1 MTDLPL
7 FHLPWDDVQPAD
19 FRHCATSIGK
29 RRLANEM
36 EGNAQGCAMP
46 VWGWHLGRPISL
58 AIGVLASLGLFI
70 SSGAMPQ
77 SPKESPSASAASF
90 PAWAYPWAP
99 DFKLPPD
106 DGVPRHV
113 PDSAAA
119 FTVTQERDL
128 FLAPDWHPN
137 DHPPMPGVVA
147 RGRPPEV
154 RACGSCHR
162 TDGTGGPENAS
173 LAGLPAAYIIAQIA
187 DYKSGK
193 RKFAGPARSPVTLMI
208 ATAKA
213 ATDQEVR
220 AAATY
225 FSSLKPKQ
233 NIKVVETDTVPVT
246 EIVRVF
252 YRAVKNGGTEPI
264 GERIVEIPVD
274 ADQFEHRDSR
284 AQFVAY
290 APKGSIARGEALA
303 KTGGGGITTACIS
316 CHGPDLKGMNP
327 IPGIAGRSPSY
338 VVRQLYDFQQQVRAG
353 DAGAMMTPI
362 VEKLSHADMIAL
374 AAYLSSLKP

>member
-1 MTDLPL
+1 
-7 FHLPWDDVQPAD
+7 
-19 FRHCATSIGK
+19 
-29 RRLANEM
+29 M
-36 EGNAQGCAMP
+36 EGESRCCALP
-46 VWGWHLGRPISL
+46 VRGWNLGRPISL
-58 AIGVLASLGLFI
+58 ALGVLASLGVFI

-77 SPKESPSASAASF
+77 SPKESPSPSTSSASF

-99 DFKLPPD
+99 DFKAPPD
-106 DGVPRHV
+106 DGVPRRV

-137 DHPPMPGVVA
+137 DHPPMPSIVA

-162 TDGTGGPENAS
+162 TEGTGGPENAS
-173 LAGLPAAYIIAQIA
+173 LAGLPAAYIIAQMA
-187 DYKSGK
+187 DYKRGV
-193 RKFAGPARSPVTLMI
+193 RKFAGPARSPVTLMT
-208 ATAKA
+208 AVAKA

-220 AAATY
+220 AAAAY
-225 FSSLKPKQ
+225 FASLKPKQ
-233 NIKVVETDTVPVT
+233 NIKVVETNTVPLT
-246 EIVRVF
+246 EIARVF
-252 YRAVKNGGTEPI
+252 YRTVKNGGTEPI
-264 GERIVEIPVD
+264 GERIVEVPVD

-284 AQFVAY
+284 AQFIAY
-290 APKGSIARGEALA
+290 VPTGSIARGEVLA
-303 KTGGGGITTACIS
+303 RTGGPGITTACIS

-338 VVRQLYDFQQQVRAG
+338 LVRQLYDFQQQARAG
-353 DAGAMMTPI
+353 DAGAMMAPI
-362 VEKLSHADMIAL
+362 VEKLSHGDMIAL